1 MILTI
6 KPRGIVTLVNGDV
19 EIYCQS
25 QLFGPFR
32 QSLENQLEVVFTLL
46 GKAREDA
53 IRFSAWPDC
62 LPRLRSGGRFYIRC
76 LWEVSCV
83 KEESFRCTE
92 NCVTIPRI
100 LKLVSTDPPPKPPPY
115 YSIALTLVLRLKHLT
130 FTDKINIDMWSI
142 LLFVIKHKNH
152 FRFINDFFFKLYI
165 ISYNFIWLIGRC
177 EFMVLTI
184 LS

>member
-6 KPRGIVTLVNGDV
+6 KPREIVTLVNGDV

-53 IRFSAWPDC
+53 IRFSAWPNC

-100 LKLVSTDPPPKPPPY
+100 LKLVSTDPP
-115 YSIALTLVLRLKHLT
+115 SQTT
-130 FTDKINIDMWSI
+130 T
-142 LLFVIKHKNH
+142 LLFNSPDSGFTVKASNIHWQNKHWYVI
-152 FRFINDFFFKLYI
+152 YI
-165 ISYNFIWLIGRC
+165 IVCN
-177 EFMVLTI
+177 
-184 LS
+184 

>member
-6 KPRGIVTLVNGDV
+6 KPREIVTLVNGDV

-100 LKLVSTDPPPKPPPY
+100 LKLVSTDPPPNHHP
-115 YSIALTLVLRLKHLT
+115 IIQTLVLRLKHLT